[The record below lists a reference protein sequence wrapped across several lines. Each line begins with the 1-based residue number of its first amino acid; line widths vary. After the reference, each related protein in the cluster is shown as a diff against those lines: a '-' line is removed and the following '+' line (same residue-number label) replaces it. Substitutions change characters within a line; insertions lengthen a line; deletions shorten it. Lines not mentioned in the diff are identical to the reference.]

1 MKRFD
6 EFETSTISTT
16 YAEELEKNNLEPVSK
31 DMNEGTSYSQPLRD
45 PSMYQR
51 QIEA

>member
-16 YAEELEKNNLEPVSK
+16 YAEELEKNHLKPVSK
-31 DMNEGTSYSQPLRD
+31 DMNEGANYSRPLRD
-45 PSMYQR
+45 PNMYQR
-51 QIEA
+51 QIEE